1 MPEAT
6 TSILLTGGAGY
17 IGAATADALIA
28 AGMRVVILDD
38 LSSGHVD
45 TIPNE
50 ASFQTGSY
58 GESAKVEELL
68 RDARID
74 AIIHCGAKS
83 IVAESSEHPERYF
96 ANNVQASLNLLD
108 AASNIGVKRFV
119 FSSSAAVYGAPS
131 SSTISE
137 ATPLNP
143 VNPYGATKVAFEL
156 ALRSY
161 AEAHGMWSIAL
172 RYFNVGGST
181 ERVRERH
188 NPETHLLPR
197 LLHAAESG
205 APFEMYGNDYA
216 TPDGSALRDYIH
228 VADVAAANL
237 AAVNYLLSEHTAPGH
252 TAVNIGSGVGTSVK
266 QAISAVER
274 ASKRSVNLEV
284 HPRRAGDPPRLI
296 ADITRAVSL
305 LNWRPRQSET
315 TRIIRSLIDQNLA
328 D

>member
-1 MPEAT
+1 MSDPT

-50 ASFQTGSY
+50 ASFKTGGY
-58 GESAKVEELL
+58 GETDKVAELL

-74 AIIHCGAKS
+74 VIVHCGAKS

-108 AASNIGVKRFV
+108 AACNVGVKRFL
-119 FSSSAAVYGAPS
+119 FASSAAVYGAPT

-137 ATPLNP
+137 TTALNP

-161 AEAHGMWSIAL
+161 AEAHEMRAISL
-172 RYFNVGGST
+172 RYFNVAGST

-188 NPETHLLPR
+188 DPETHLLPR
-197 LLHAAESG
+197 LLHAVETG
-205 APFEMYGNDYA
+205 ASVELYGNDYA
-216 TPDGSALRDYIH
+216 TPDGSALRDYVH

-237 AAVNYLLSEHTAPGH
+237 AAVNYLLNERTALGH
-252 TAVNIGSGVGTSVK
+252 SAVNIGSGVGTSVK

-274 ASKRSVNLEV
+274 ATKRTANVQVL
-284 HPRRAGDPPRLI
+284 PRRPGDPPRLI
-296 ADITRAVSL
+296 ADITRAVAL

-315 TRIIRSLIDQNLA
+315 TRIIRSLID
-328 D
+328 

>member
-1 MPEAT
+1 MSDPT

-50 ASFQTGSY
+50 ASFKTGGY
-58 GESAKVEELL
+58 GETDKVAELL

-74 AIIHCGAKS
+74 VIVHCGAKS

-108 AASNIGVKRFV
+108 AACNVGVKRFL
-119 FSSSAAVYGAPS
+119 FASSAAVYGAPT

-137 ATPLNP
+137 TTALNP

-161 AEAHGMWSIAL
+161 AEAHEMRAISL
-172 RYFNVGGST
+172 RYFNVAGST

-188 NPETHLLPR
+188 DPETHLLPR
-197 LLHAAESG
+197 LLHAVETG
-205 APFEMYGNDYA
+205 ASVELYGNDYA
-216 TPDGSALRDYIH
+216 TPDGSALRDYVH

-237 AAVNYLLSEHTAPGH
+237 AAVNYLLNERTPLGH
-252 TAVNIGSGVGTSVK
+252 SAVNIGSGVGTSVK

-274 ASKRSVNLEV
+274 ATKRTANVQV
-284 HPRRAGDPPRLI
+284 FPRRPGDPPRLI
-296 ADITRAVSL
+296 ADITRAVAL

-315 TRIIRSLIDQNLA
+315 TRIIRSLID
-328 D
+328 

>member
-1 MPEAT
+1 MSDPT

-17 IGAATADALIA
+17 VGAATADALIA

-50 ASFQTGSY
+50 ASFKTGGY
-58 GESAKVEELL
+58 GETDKVAELL

-74 AIIHCGAKS
+74 VIVHCGAKS
-83 IVAESSEHPERYF
+83 IVAESSKHPERYF

-108 AASNIGVKRFV
+108 AACNVGVKRFL
-119 FSSSAAVYGAPS
+119 FASSAAVYGAPT

-137 ATPLNP
+137 TTALNP

-156 ALRSY
+156 ALRAY
-161 AEAHGMWSIAL
+161 AEAHEMRAISL
-172 RYFNVGGST
+172 RYFNVAGST

-188 NPETHLLPR
+188 DPETHLLPR
-197 LLHAAESG
+197 LLHAVETEASVEL
-205 APFEMYGNDYA
+205 YGNDYA
-216 TPDGSALRDYIH
+216 TPDGSALRDYVH

-237 AAVNYLLSEHTAPGH
+237 AAVNYLLNERTPLGH
-252 TAVNIGSGVGTSVK
+252 SAVNIGSGVGTSVK

-274 ASKRSVNLEV
+274 ATKRTANVQV
-284 HPRRAGDPPRLI
+284 FPRRPGDPPRLI
-296 ADITRAVSL
+296 ADITRAVAL

-315 TRIIRSLIDQNLA
+315 TRIIRSLID
-328 D
+328 

>member
-1 MPEAT
+1 MSDPT

-38 LSSGHVD
+38 LSSGHAD

-50 ASFQTGSY
+50 ASFKTGGY
-58 GESAKVEELL
+58 GETDKVAELL
-68 RDARID
+68 RDAHID
-74 AIIHCGAKS
+74 VIVHCGAKS
-83 IVAESSEHPERYF
+83 IVAESSKHPKRYF

-108 AASNIGVKRFV
+108 AACNVGVKRFL
-119 FSSSAAVYGAPS
+119 FASSAAVYGAPT

-137 ATPLNP
+137 TTALNP

-156 ALRSY
+156 ALRAY
-161 AEAHGMWSIAL
+161 AEAHEMRAISL
-172 RYFNVGGST
+172 RYFNVAGST

-188 NPETHLLPR
+188 DPETHLLPR
-197 LLHAAESG
+197 LLHAMETEASVEL
-205 APFEMYGNDYA
+205 YGNDYA
-216 TPDGSALRDYIH
+216 TPDGSALRDYVH

-237 AAVNYLLSEHTAPGH
+237 AAVNYLLNERTPLGH
-252 TAVNIGSGVGTSVK
+252 SAVNIGSGVGTSVK

-274 ASKRSVNLEV
+274 ATKRTANVQV
-284 HPRRAGDPPRLI
+284 FPRRPGDPPRLI
-296 ADITRAVSL
+296 ADITRAVAL

-315 TRIIRSLIDQNLA
+315 TRIIRSLID
-328 D
+328 

>member
-1 MPEAT
+1 MSEPT

-50 ASFQTGSY
+50 ASFKTGGY
-58 GESAKVEELL
+58 GETDKVAELL

-74 AIIHCGAKS
+74 VIVHCGAKS

-108 AASNIGVKRFV
+108 AACNVGVKRFL
-119 FSSSAAVYGAPS
+119 FASSAAVYGAPT

-137 ATPLNP
+137 TTALNP

-161 AEAHGMWSIAL
+161 AEAHEMRAISL
-172 RYFNVGGST
+172 RYFNVAGST

-188 NPETHLLPR
+188 DPETHLLPR
-197 LLHAAESG
+197 LLHAVETG
-205 APFEMYGNDYA
+205 ASVELYGNDYA
-216 TPDGSALRDYIH
+216 TPDGSALRDYVH

-237 AAVNYLLSEHTAPGH
+237 AAVNYLLNERTPLGH
-252 TAVNIGSGVGTSVK
+252 SAVNIGSGVGTSVK

-274 ASKRSVNLEV
+274 ATKRTANVQVL
-284 HPRRAGDPPRLI
+284 PRGPGAPPRLI
-296 ADITRAVSL
+296 ADITRAVAL

-315 TRIIRSLIDQNLA
+315 TRIIRSLID
-328 D
+328 